1 MTWPVLLFIA
11 LEAAVFVYWAIHLL
25 RVLFRLGMAAV
36 YRPGQ
41 SLSGPQS
48 VAGAVSAWFRDPR
61 ESDARRA
68 LAGSTALMGA
78 LFLISTYT

>member
-25 RVLFRLGMAAV
+25 RVLVRLVSSAIGRA
-36 YRPGQ
+36 GQ
-41 SLSGPQS
+41 SLPGPHS

-61 ESDARRA
+61 ETEARRA
-68 LAGSTALMGA
+68 LVGSTALMGA
-78 LFLISTYT
+78 LFLISSYT